1 MRERIATSRRL
12 AEIFDRLR
20 AEIEQAPLTHKSWHR
35 SNLERH
41 RGRYLADL
49 EALAALAPA
58 GSAVLDVGAAPGHFT
73 AALAEAGYAVKA
85 VDLDPGRIADFAARF
100 GIEIVECDI
109 ETEPLPFADG
119 SFPYVVCAET
129 YEHLRRDPFFALSE
143 INRVMASGGLLL
155 LSTPN
160 LYSAQNIARFLTGR
174 SIADPL
180 GEFGKLRTL
189 GHMGHVREYSNH
201 EMRRILAAHGFDV
214 IGTRFG
220 HYYYPPTRRGRA
232 ARLAFALL
240 PRRCRTFQSIVAR
253 KERPGPDLRPLP
265 A

>member
-1 MRERIATSRRL
+1 MRERPATPLRIP
-12 AEIFDRLR
+12 EIFDRLR
-20 AEIEQAPLTHKSWHR
+20 AEIEQAPLAHQDWHR
-35 SNLERH
+35 TNLERH
-41 RGRYLADL
+41 RDRYIADL
-49 EALAALAPA
+49 EALAVVAPA
-58 GSAVLDVGAAPGHFT
+58 GSAVLELGAAPCHFT
-73 AALAEAGYAVKA
+73 AALAKAGYAVTA
-85 VDLDPGRIADFAARF
+85 VDLDPRRIADFATRL
-100 GIEIVECDI
+100 GLEIVECDI
-109 ETEPLPFADG
+109 ESEPLPFTDG
-119 SFPYVVCAET
+119 RFRYVVCAET

-180 GEFGKLRTL
+180 SEFGKLRTI
-189 GHMGHVREYSNH
+189 GHMGHVREYSNR

-253 KERPGPDLRPLP
+253 KERPGPGLRPLP